1 MIGPQLRAINRK
13 YRTILALT
21 LYLLPLGPTSGH
33 PSQGH
38 GSPPAALNQMP
49 RCTTDHRASIVFSFS
64 PDFDAEL
71 RIRSRAGASLNVCD
85 AAPAPVAHIDQPR
98 AASVSMVWPC
108 ASAKTGHPQESN
120 QKPHDRA
127 DSPHCLCRH
136 GATEHRAPC
145 ACICGQVLRACQ
157 PVLLPLK
164 HLVHRPSSSSKHC
177 DMRRSLVGS
186 V

>member
-98 AASVSMVWPC
+98 AASVSMVAICLSIQRQNIPRRATRSRMIELTVRI
-108 ASAKTGHPQESN
+108 ASA
-120 QKPHDRA
+120 
-127 DSPHCLCRH
+127 
-136 GATEHRAPC
+136 ATEPAC

-164 HLVHRPSSSSKHC
+164 HLAYRPSSSSKHC
-177 DMRRSLVGS
+177 DEMPLVDS